1 MNGVI
6 DAIEKI
12 GKRQK
17 VDAFSTHVDE
27 MLALLEAWR
36 ADADAGTACSLAEL
50 SAKLEPHCA
59 SVASG
64 HKEMNNLCSKLG
76 KAIDKAMPTPQQLEK
91 ALPALDLDGALV
103 EQAVFTHLLATGQQ
117 DAAAELRA
125 KGRLPEDV
133 ATSLVAPLREMH
145 AILDALR
152 DRDLAPAIEWVRAN
166 EAALY
171 DRRSRLPFLL
181 ARLEYVQRLAAAKDA
196 PPDAAPTRA
205 ALAYAREHLAPAARA
220 AGARPAASA
229 SASAS
234 ASAACGAPEAE
245 LRALVCALAFRGRLE
260 SSPYKA
266 LLSPELW
273 TEAITTT
280 TTTTTTTLT
289 ATAAADAAAAETRAS
304 TPRPSRTGARS
315 GRGGGPRHTLIA
327 PRAAASIARRRG
339 RERAS
344 RAAQT
349 VAGDAGGQVRRGV
362 AGRAA
367 AAGRG
372 AAA

>member
-1 MNGVI
+1 MNSVI

-17 VDAFSTHVDE
+17 VDTFSTHVDE
-27 MLALLEAWR
+27 MLALLEDWR
-36 ADADAGTACSLAEL
+36 ADADVGTACSLAEL
-50 SAKLEPHCA
+50 SVKLEPHCA

-64 HKEMNNLCSKLG
+64 HKEMNTLCSKLG
-76 KAIDKAMPTPQQLEK
+76 KAIDKAMPTPEQLEK

-117 DAAAELRA
+117 DAATELRA
-125 KGRLPEDV
+125 KGRLPEDLPK
-133 ATSLVAPLREMH
+133 SLVAPLREMH

-171 DRRSRLPFLL
+171 ERRSRLPFLL

-196 PPDAAPTRA
+196 PPDAPSTRA
-205 ALAYAREHLAPAARA
+205 ALAYAREYLAPAARA

-273 TEAITTT
+273 TEATTT
-280 TTTTTTTLT
+280 TTTTPA
-289 ATAAADAAAAETRAS
+289 ATAAADAAAAVAIASPRPLSHRRARRSRRRAS
-304 TPRPSRTGARS
+304 ACSHCRTCRRS
-315 GRGGGPRHTLIA
+315 YRSLTR
-327 PRAAASIARRRG
+327 
-339 RERAS
+339 
-344 RAAQT
+344 
-349 VAGDAGGQVRRGV
+349 V
-362 AGRAA
+362 
-367 AAGRG
+367 
-372 AAA
+372 